1 MKFLKQCESF
11 KKPLLEHYFINFLKD
26 LSIEDLVALCE
37 LLTTKIA
44 KSLRRIYATLG
55 RRVLVSQYE
64 RNKFLQSLVNW
75 WTIGPPPKPWEM
87 WDNKKRWRLDPWW

>member
-1 MKFLKQCESF
+1 MKRSNPKYIKHDIKYYHQEMFKHVMKFLKQCESF

-64 RNKFLQSLVNW
+64 RNKFLQSLVN
-75 WTIGPPPKPWEM
+75 
-87 WDNKKRWRLDPWW
+87 